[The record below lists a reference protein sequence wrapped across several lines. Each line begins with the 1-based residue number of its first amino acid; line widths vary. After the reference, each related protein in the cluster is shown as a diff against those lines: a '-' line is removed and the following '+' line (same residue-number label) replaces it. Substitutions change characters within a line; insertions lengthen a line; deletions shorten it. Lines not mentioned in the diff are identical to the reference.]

1 MCVVSACRLR
11 STLLWTVS
19 RTSIYSPFQSLPLY
33 SGDVECS
40 ATVVVVA
47 NGEVQTVGHLH
58 QQHSHSITINI
69 LTPMQLNSNNI
80 YLTLNRKQWQWT
92 TTMADATNLIVP
104 KQREKSYNHSS
115 TTRITT
121 AHSSTSRKSL
131 HGVAARDTTSTRIQ
145 IVRD

>member
-1 MCVVSACRLR
+1 MSSVLVGSAPSCFGLFLALPY
-11 STLLWTVS
+11 TLLSNHFPFTLETLS
-19 RTSIYSPFQSLPLY
+19 AAPLLLLCKRRSPNGRPPPSTTFSL
-33 SGDVECS
+33 
-40 ATVVVVA
+40 
-47 NGEVQTVGHLH
+47 HH
-58 QQHSHSITINI
+58 HQHSHSNAVEQQQH
-69 LTPMQLNSNNI
+69 LSHSESEAM
-80 YLTLNRKQWQWT
+80 QWT
-92 TTMADATNLIVP
+92 TTMVDATNLIVP